1 MSHNTTRLALAAAV
15 MMFTLV
21 AWPSA
26 KAVAQGLSTAPDR
39 NTKAAKVGSLD
50 WRNTSVPVSSRTTVL
65 FVEGVGRANN
75 LLYKVREVSVGDLM
89 ASPGKEAVLALDY
102 QCDNWNEC
110 GQVTGS
116 TIVVVGI
123 SNSKLDDYVPGRG
136 QSGYRR
142 AEHIHAAP
150 RYRREGCPQGEHPV
164 PFRYDRHV
172 GGRRY
177 TRPHADRRAVLRQP
191 DMDDG
196 VHAYNFAEPSHPV
209 RFEGHHARTG
219 RALPSSTARVRQLQR
234 HVLDAG

>member
-123 SNSKLDDYVPGRG
+123 SNSKLKHLAAIETGTVRSLKVRG
-136 QSGYRR
+136 GKLKVTTL
-142 AEHIHAAP
+142 EL
-150 RYRREGCPQGEHPV
+150 
-164 PFRYDRHV
+164 
-172 GGRRY
+172 
-177 TRPHADRRAVLRQP
+177 HADDASCCPTLIVETTFKPKRGALAKETSRIVRRK
-191 DMDDG
+191 
-196 VHAYNFAEPSHPV
+196 E
-209 RFEGHHARTG
+209 
-219 RALPSSTARVRQLQR
+219 
-234 HVLDAG
+234 